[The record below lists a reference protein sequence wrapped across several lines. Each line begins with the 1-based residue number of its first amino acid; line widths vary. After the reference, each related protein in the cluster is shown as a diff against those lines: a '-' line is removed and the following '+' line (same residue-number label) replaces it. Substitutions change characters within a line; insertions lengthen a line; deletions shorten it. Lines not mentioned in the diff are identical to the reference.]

1 MFPGCII
8 DSNGF
13 EVIERRQG
21 TAIRSLPIEQ
31 PLRCPQVALDSVR
44 KYLANNYE
52 HIRES
57 PARITVRECE
67 NSNPTAIATFSYG
80 IEKTIDL
87 RKMSN
92 NQIEE
97 AIGGLEK
104 YAEQLG
110 KNIRL

>member
-1 MFPGCII
+1 M
-8 DSNGF
+8 
-13 EVIERRQG
+13 
-21 TAIRSLPIEQ
+21 
-31 PLRCPQVALDSVR
+31 
-44 KYLANNYE
+44 
-52 HIRES
+52 
-57 PARITVRECE
+57 RECE

-87 RKMSN
+87 KKMSN